1 MVKIGILVIITF
13 FIQTALAQN
22 TAELVNGNT
31 AFAIDLYKQLAKS
44 NSNKNLFFSPYSI
57 SEAVALTYAG
67 AANNTEKQMQQVL
80 RFPEKQED
88 LHKGFSELKMALTNN
103 TDSVTLKI
111 ANSLWAQKDYVFKP
125 EYLSLVQTKYNAPS
139 YSVNFKKPN
148 LLKQAVLDINSWVEK
163 NTNNQIKELVKND
176 DISEETRL
184 ILVNAIWFY
193 GEWLSAFNAKS
204 TQENVF
210 KSIEGEQTTAFMSQ
224 KGKYLYYDDD
234 MLTAVQMPY
243 KGNKQSMVILL
254 PVNDAGISALEKNFD
269 TEYVSNILGDMREVN
284 LRLKIPKF
292 TAEYSVDLKKTL
304 MEMGMAEAFSDDA
317 DFSNMTDKNDLKID
331 KILHKAK
338 IEVSEKGTKAAAA
351 TAVVMVRKTAI
362 MDDLIFNADHPF
374 IYMIRDNE
382 TGAILFLGKFA
393 TVE

>member
-1 MVKIGILVIITF
+1 MLKTAILVIITF
-13 FIQTALAQN
+13 FAQTAIAQN
-22 TAELVNGNT
+22 TADIVAKNT
-31 AFAIDLYKQLAKS
+31 EFAIDLYKQLAKS

-67 AANNTEKQMQQVL
+67 ASNNTEKQMQKVL
-80 RFPEKQED
+80 HFLEKQED
-88 LHKGFSELKMALTNN
+88 LHKGLSELKMALTNN

-148 LLKQAVLDINSWVEK
+148 LLKQAVSDINTWVEK
-163 NTNNQIKELVKND
+163 NTDNQIKELVKND
-176 DISEETRL
+176 DVSEETRL
-184 ILVNAIWFY
+184 ILINAIWFY
-193 GEWLSAFNAKS
+193 GEWLSAFNEKS
-204 TQENVF
+204 SQENVF
-210 KSIEGEQTTAFMSQ
+210 KSIKGEQATVFMSQ

-234 MLTAVQMPY
+234 IVTAVQIPY

-254 PVNDAGISALEKNFD
+254 PVNNAGISALEKNFD

-304 MEMGMAEAFSDDA
+304 LEMGMVEAFSNGA

-338 IEVSEKGTKAAAA
+338 IEVSEKGTKATAA

-362 MDDLIFNADHPF
+362 MDELVFNADHPF
-374 IYMIRDNE
+374 IYMIRHNE
-382 TGAILFLGKFA
+382 TGTILFLGKFV

>member
-1 MVKIGILVIITF
+1 MLKTGMLVIITF
-13 FIQTALAQN
+13 FIQSIIAQN
-22 TAELVNGNT
+22 TADLVNGNT
-31 AFAIDLYKQLAKS
+31 SFAIDLYKQFAKS
-44 NSNKNLFFSPYSI
+44 NANKNLFFSPFSI

-80 RFPEKQED
+80 QFPEKQED
-88 LHKGFSELKMALTNN
+88 LHNGFSDLKVALTKN
-103 TDSVTLKI
+103 TDSVTLKN
-111 ANSLWAQKDYVFKP
+111 ANSLWAQKDYIFKP
-125 EYLSLVQTKYNAPS
+125 EYLSLVQTKYNAPA

-148 LLKQAVLDINSWVEK
+148 LLKQAVWDINSWVEK
-163 NTNNQIKELVKND
+163 NTDNQIKELVKND
-176 DISEETRL
+176 DVTKETRL

-193 GEWLSAFNAKS
+193 GEWLSAFNEKS

-210 KSIEGEQTTAFMSQ
+210 KSIEGEQTTVFMSQ

-234 MLTAVQMPY
+234 IVTAVQIPY

-254 PVNDAGISALEKNFD
+254 PVNYDGLSKLELNFETD
-269 TEYVSNILGDMREVN
+269 YLTSILGDMREVT

-292 TAEYSVDLKKTL
+292 SAEYSVDLKKTL
-304 MEMGMAEAFSDDA
+304 MALGMVEAFSNQA

-351 TAVVMVRKTAI
+351 TVAFMKQKTAV
-362 MDDLIFNADHPF
+362 MDDVVFNADHPF
-374 IYMIRDNE
+374 IYLIRDNE
-382 TGAILFLGKFA
+382 TGTLLFLGKFA
-393 TVE
+393 KVE